1 MELQAGTNLTKQ
13 TFGKLVNLQVGWMNL
28 EHNFTRQ
35 LWKEKSSL
43 KLAPPNSTTWRIFL
57 LENFKI
63 REHRSHILWIIK
75 NIDLMLSQLEALLTK
90 DTCVGKLLKLKA
102 NEVSKRLFLV
112 ETMKMMKNIRLRLV
126 CLITFYTVRV
136 GRREDWLTTSATS
149 RRVPFTPIV

>member
-1 MELQAGTNLTKQ
+1 MRNKRSELNGIYDKYYLSTKS
-13 TFGKLVNLQVGWMNL
+13 TSLFDYR
-28 EHNFTRQ
+28 TRSF
-35 LWKEKSSL
+35 WFYHPNDCISCI
-43 KLAPPNSTTWRIFL
+43 NST
-57 LENFKI
+57 KI
-63 REHRSHILWIIK
+63 VH
-75 NIDLMLSQLEALLTK
+75 LMLSQLEALLTK